1 MLRRSKVAT
10 GLTKRGL
17 VYLSKLV
24 VSSTDSTYLF
34 LMAEVVPQVCA
45 RFHRAVELIGSRWT
59 GAIIQTLL
67 HGKTRYALIKAAIPD
82 ITDRM
87 LSERLR
93 SLEAED
99 LVTRW
104 VIADTPVRVEYELTE
119 KGRSLQI
126 ALHEIG
132 AWAERWIPLDTP
144 PDKDP
149 VDHPDPRGG
158 TTYQRSRVAKG
169 A

>member
-1 MLRRSKVAT
+1 
-10 GLTKRGL
+10 
-17 VYLSKLV
+17 
-24 VSSTDSTYLF
+24 
-34 LMAEVVPQVCA
+34 MAEIVPPVCS
-45 RFHRAVELIGSRWT
+45 RFHRAVELIGGRWT

-67 HGKTRYALIKAAIPD
+67 QGKTRYALVKAAIPD

-119 KGRSLQI
+119 KGRSLER
-126 ALHEIG
+126 ALHEIST
-132 AWAERWIPLDTP
+132 WANRWIPLDSDQDEDLAGRSDS
-144 PDKDP
+144 PDDASQGRSP
-149 VDHPDPRGG
+149 ATRGG
-158 TTYQRSRVAKG
+158 
-169 A
+169 

>member
-1 MLRRSKVAT
+1 MGKII
-10 GLTKRGL
+10 
-17 VYLSKLV
+17 
-24 VSSTDSTYLF
+24 
-34 LMAEVVPQVCA
+34 PQVCT

-67 HGKTRYALIKAAIPD
+67 RGKTRYGSIKAAIPD

-104 VIADTPVRVEYELTE
+104 VFADSPVRVEYELTE
-119 KGRSLQI
+119 KGRSLEN
-126 ALHEIG
+126 ALRELG
-132 AWAERWIPLDTP
+132 AWAEQWIPLEDAPEEALETSSNSPRSTDP
-144 PDKDP
+144 PP
-149 VDHPDPRGG
+149 PRASEGA
-158 TTYQRSRVAKG
+158 RPRIKG
-169 A
+169 RD

>member
-1 MLRRSKVAT
+1 
-10 GLTKRGL
+10 
-17 VYLSKLV
+17 
-24 VSSTDSTYLF
+24 
-34 LMAEVVPQVCA
+34 MAEIAPRVCA

-67 HGKTRYALIKAAIPD
+67 QGKTRYALIKSAIPD

-119 KGRSLQI
+119 KGRSLQN
-126 ALHEIG
+126 ALNEIG
-132 AWAERWIPLDTP
+132 AWAERWIPLENA
-144 PDKDP
+144 PDEAT
-149 VDHPDPRGG
+149 DHSDARSG
-158 TTYQRSRVAKG
+158 TTYRRSRAAKG